1 MKKIILPLIM
11 LLLITMTACTG
22 GNKVEDPTT
31 TAAFSFLTPEEAR
44 ILMANNTDCIIIDV
58 STYTEYEA

>member
-1 MKKIILPLIM
+1 MKKIFLPLIM

-22 GNKVEDPTT
+22 GNNVEEPTT

-44 ILMANNTDCIIIDV
+44 ILISLIKIGSKTHDPGTAWF
-58 STYTEYEA
+58 